1 MSRAEIKQLQ
11 EDLYGRGYDIGV
23 ADGIP
28 GAKTRDAVRAEQERR
43 NLPQDGR
50 VGKRI
55 LDILKSDPPLAAR
68 ALPPK

>member
-1 MSRAEIKQLQ
+1 MLNA
-11 EDLYGRGYDIGV
+11 RGYDVGI

-28 GAKTRDAVRAEQERR
+28 GAKTRDAVRAEQEKR

-55 LDILKSDPPLAAR
+55 YDALKA
-68 ALPPK
+68 K

>member
-1 MSRAEIKQLQ
+1 MLISL
-11 EDLYGRGYDIGV
+11 GYDIGI

-28 GAKTRDAVRAEQERR
+28 GAKTRDAVRAEQEKR

-55 LDILKSDPPLAAR
+55 YDALKTSGDVKAKPGA
-68 ALPPK
+68 